1 MDNYTEFLQRLDT
14 AAASL
19 KTRQTRLNHALWAV
33 RTAAEQN
40 QFGFDE
46 WTERKRRLEVL
57 LPGRDAE
64 GSAALKDLHGVSANM
79 KAVFQGR
86 SERVNTRLAA
96 VQTKVDQINS
106 SLHNLELSKQKL
118 TSSRELSEERA
129 RLSEAMLGLA
139 GTAEDIAVATP
150 DGGLQDDLKTARE
163 AVVMAEALLEVKGN

>member
-19 KTRQTRLNHALWAV
+19 KTRQTKLNNALWAV

-46 WTERKRRLEVL
+46 WTERNSRLTAL
-57 LPGRDAE
+57 LAHTDPSR
-64 GSAALKDLHGVSANM
+64 AAGLKDLYAISTNM
-79 KAVFQGR
+79 VAVFRGR
-86 SERVNTRLAA
+86 SEQVNARLTA
-96 VQTKVDQINS
+96 VQARVDKING
-106 SLHNLELSKQKL
+106 SLHSLALSKQKL
-118 TSSRELSEERA
+118 TSSRELAGERA

-139 GTAEDIAVATP
+139 GTAEGFSVATP

-163 AVVMAEALLEVKGN
+163 AVAMAEALLELKGN

>member
-19 KTRQTRLNHALWAV
+19 KTRQTKLNNALWAV

-40 QFGFDE
+40 QYGFDE
-46 WTERKRRLEVL
+46 WSQRNAYLEAL
-57 LPGRDAE
+57 LASKNA
-64 GSAALKDLHGVSANM
+64 GSAGLKDLHGVSANM

-86 SERVNTRLAA
+86 SERINARLTA
-96 VQTKVDQINS
+96 VQGKVDEINS

-118 TSSRELSEERA
+118 TSSRELAGERA

-139 GTAEDIAVATP
+139 GTAEGVTVTTP
-150 DGGLQDDLKTARE
+150 DGGLQDDLKTAKE
-163 AVVMAEALLEVKGN
+163 AVTMAEALLEVKGI